1 MTQITANSLYT
12 MTPLKQNV
20 EKAEVAEANKEVP
33 QNAQETSDLNKAP
46 NYVYNQILVNKV
58 TTKPSY
64 PKNSKDNFRACL
76 IGGAIGDA
84 VGRPI
89 ERVRI
94 GEIKNRYGE
103 DGIQDMATVGMKGR
117 FTDDTQMTI
126 FTADGLIKSALKTGD
141 TEEAPDYKTVYE
153 SYKDWYKTQTE
164 GRKNEPEIM
173 QDRGWIGKLDEL
185 YYPNGAGR
193 TTLGAME
200 SGIMGT
206 PENPINN
213 ANSCGAVMRVAPAG
227 LMYHEDPKMAFDV
240 GVRCGAM
247 THSGAEAYLP
257 AGVFAAMIA
266 YIVQGETLENALD
279 KSIDILKE
287 YDQSEA
293 SAKLVKLLEDAKE
306 YAKDDSL
313 DHEVAIDKLGKG
325 WRGDEA
331 LAITAYCVLKEP
343 NDFKKA
349 VLMAV
354 NHDGDSDS
362 TGAMVGNILGA
373 HLGSDEI
380 PQDWAENVEISEE
393 IKELA
398 DDLHNP
404 SEIENAKKKYTVE

>member
-1 MTQITANSLYT
+1 MTQITANNLYT
-12 MTPLKQNV
+12 MAPLKQAPQAQ
-20 EKAEVAEANKEVP
+20 EAAAVAQEAP
-33 QNAQETSDLNKAP
+33 QVAQETSDLNKSP
-46 NYVYNQILVNKV
+46 NCVYNQILVNKV
-58 TTKPSY
+58 ANKPVY
-64 PKNSKDNFRACL
+64 EKNAKDNFRACL
-76 IGGAIGDA
+76 LGGAIGDA

-94 GEIKNRYGE
+94 KDIKDRYGE

-141 TEEAPDYKTVYE
+141 DDATPDYPTVYE

-173 QDRGWIGKLDEL
+173 QDRGWVGKLDEL

-200 SGIMGT
+200 SGVMGT

-257 AGVFAAMIA
+257 AGVFAAMVA
-266 YIVQGETLENALD
+266 YVIQGENCETALD

-287 YDQSEA
+287 YDKSEA
-293 SAKLVKLLEDAKE
+293 SEKLIKLLEDAKT
-306 YAKDDSL
+306 YAKDENL

-349 VLMAV
+349 ILMSV

-362 TGAMVGNILGA
+362 TGAMVGNLLGA
-373 HLGSDEI
+373 FHGLDKI
-380 PQDWAENVEISEE
+380 PQGWAETVEISDE

-398 DDLHNP
+398 DDLYAP
-404 SEIENAKKKYTVE
+404 SEIKNAKQKYTVK